1 MLEINLKIRNS
12 YAKIMILVLCI
23 VLLTIPSLG
32 LGISNDDIVP
42 LENSDEGEDVS
53 DDIPGPGIPD
63 PGNRTRRIGDFKEGM
78 RGSFVS
84 FERGSEGI
92 DEHIYLI
99 DTDEEVTL
107 FNSIEIP
114 DISVFEE
121 ISKEVLYQVN
131 GDRATMEIYDKPS
144 ALMKIEVRPITTEQT
159 ISFRKENL
167 NIEGREKNS
176 IRIDYGGFIGTL
188 TPYGSSGQPPVVED
202 DSITYI
208 VEEATTFI
216 FRLDEEMIYG
226 DEEISGIIERGI
238 MEGRIGAEVRVEA
251 KNDGFQ
257 QMSVIYDELNLLS
270 QMLNDRTFQLMV
282 SSETLGREGK
292 IIAVDISYS
301 VMDISSVKELNITF
315 DGDEAYIVENYQQ
328 LMGKSDVPAALP
340 LLGEEGIQIFVNVPN
355 FSTHTIV
362 IEDLTGVTEEI
373 KEFFGDY
380 IYYIPAAVVTG
391 GLVIFGALYQKKY
404 RKKEFENRKK
414 TEKSSSD
421 KHDKKRW

>member
-188 TPYGSSGQPPVVED
+188 TPYGSSGQPPIVED

-391 GLVIFGALYQKKY
+391 GLVIFGVLYQKKIQ
-404 RKKEFENRKK
+404 
-414 TEKSSSD
+414 
-421 KHDKKRW
+421 KKRVRK